1 MTATTFAWE
10 ALDAAGAVQRGKV
23 EGESADRVAQSLTNQ
38 KLIPIS
44 VAPTGRGLHR
54 DLKLPGRGGRT
65 TAKDLAQFAR
75 QFASM
80 STAGLTLLR
89 SLGILE
95 DQAEKP
101 SMREAIHEVRIDV
114 QGGATL
120 STAMAQHPAQFPSLM
135 VDMIRA
141 GETGGFLDQALA
153 RLAKMYEA
161 DSELRSTIKAAMT
174 YPVIV
179 LLFSLTMGVGV
190 IIFIVPIFE
199 RMFAGLGGE
208 LPAPT
213 QLLVTVSHNMFWLG
227 PLLVI
232 AFLVALRAYR
242 RGVQNSPQ
250 FRLRKDRLVLR
261 IPVVGNLAGKLA
273 ISRWARNLGTLV
285 SVGVPLLHSLEI
297 VGGTSGNAVVSE
309 AMKEVG
315 TAVREGQRMSVPL
328 TRHSLFPPMV
338 TQMLEVGEE
347 TGQMTEM
354 LDKTADY
361 YEMEVQTATEAL
373 TSALEPLMVV
383 VMGLVIGTMVICL
396 YLPMFSIYQNIG
408 T

>member
-1 MTATTFAWE
+1 MTATTFVWE
-10 ALDAAGAVQRGKV
+10 ALDAAGTIQRGRSDGDSV
-23 EGESADRVAQSLTNQ
+23 DRVAQSLTNQ

-44 VAPTGRGLHR
+44 VSPTGRGLHR

-65 TAKDLAQFAR
+65 TAKDLALFAR

-80 STAGLTLLR
+80 STAGLTMLR

-101 SMREAIHEVRIDV
+101 SLREAIHEVRIDV

-120 STAMAQHPAQFPSLM
+120 STAMARHPAQFPTLM

-153 RLAKMYEA
+153 RLAKMYES

-199 RMFAGLGGE
+199 KMFANLGGK

-213 QLLVTVSHNMFWLG
+213 QLLVTVSHNIFWIG
-227 PLLVI
+227 PLLVV

-242 RGVQNSPQ
+242 RGVQNSAQ

-261 IPVVGNLAGKLA
+261 IPVVGDLAGKLA

-285 SVGVPLLHSLEI
+285 AVGVPLLHSLEI

-361 YEMEVQTATEAL
+361 YELEVQTATEAL

-396 YLPMFSIYQNIG
+396 YLPMFSIYQHIG